1 MGKMRIGYLNYIFNN
16 VFFSFY
22 AIFDWRSQREV
33 MKSSVR
39 IKLFEP
45 LLLQCR
51 SSYKTDSFYSYEG
64 IVSPGCPWTLFFPK
78 DCHSSLLSGYPCTI
92 AATSIQASNYKHVWR
107 AKQFRYH
114 PIKTLKIWDFIKWT
128 NDDKY
133 ASRLT

>member
-1 MGKMRIGYLNYIFNN
+1 MRIGYLNYIFNN

-39 IKLFEP
+39 IKLFEH

-92 AATSIQASNYKHVWR
+92 AATSIQASNYKMFDMPNSFVTTT
-107 AKQFRYH
+107 
-114 PIKTLKIWDFIKWT
+114 IKTLKNWDFIKWT